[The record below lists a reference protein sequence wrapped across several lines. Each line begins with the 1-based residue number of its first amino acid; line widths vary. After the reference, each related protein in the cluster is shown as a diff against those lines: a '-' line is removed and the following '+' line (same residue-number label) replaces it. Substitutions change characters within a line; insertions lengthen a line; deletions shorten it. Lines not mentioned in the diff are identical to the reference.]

1 MKGKLPAVAAVAAL
15 LVLWELVCRTGLV
28 PAFMLP
34 SPVQVVQAFWAER
47 YALLEHSIIT
57 LKEAFLGLA
66 IGVFLGCVFAVVMDH
81 FRVLRRAIYPV
92 LLLTQTVPTVA
103 IAPLL
108 VLWFGYEMTPKVI
121 LIVLTTFFPVTVGL
135 LEGFSGADEDA
146 VGLLRSM
153 GANRRQIFRYIKWP
167 GALPQFFSG
176 LRIAAAYCVV
186 GAVISEWLGG
196 FGGLGVYMTR
206 VKKAFAFDKMFAVI
220 FLISAISLG
229 LMALVSLAQRMC
241 MPYRKHDMV
250 ENRRN

>member
-1 MKGKLPAVAAVAAL
+1 MKRKLPAVVAVSVL
-15 LVLWELVCRTGLV
+15 LVLWELVCLTGLV

-34 SPVQVVQAFWAER
+34 SPMQVVRAFWAER
-47 YALLEHSIIT
+47 FVLMEHSVIT

-66 IGVFLGCVFAVVMDH
+66 IGVFLGCAFAVVMDH
-81 FRVLRRAIYPV
+81 FSVLRRAIYPV

-103 IAPLL
+103 VAPLL

-135 LEGFSGADEDA
+135 LEGFAGVDEDA

-176 LRIAAAYCVV
+176 I
-186 GAVISEWLGG
+186 
-196 FGGLGVYMTR
+196 
-206 VKKAFAFDKMFAVI
+206 
-220 FLISAISLG
+220 
-229 LMALVSLAQRMC
+229 
-241 MPYRKHDMV
+241 H
-250 ENRRN
+250 RNSDRCLSSV

>member
-1 MKGKLPAVAAVAAL
+1 MKSKLPAAVAVTAL
-15 LVLWELVCRTGLV
+15 LLVWQLVCWVGLV
-28 PAFMLP
+28 PSFMLP
-34 SPVQVVQAFWAER
+34 SPVQVAQAFWAER
-47 YALLEHSIIT
+47 YVLLEHSVIT
-57 LKEAFLGLA
+57 LGEALLGLVL
-66 IGVFLGCVFAVVMDH
+66 GVAVGCVFAVVMDR
-81 FRVLRRAIYPV
+81 FRVVRRAVYPV

-121 LIVLTTFFPVTVGL
+121 LVVLTTFFPVTIGL
-135 LEGFSGADEDA
+135 LEGFSGVDQDA

-167 GALPQFFSG
+167 SALPQFFSG

-229 LMALVSLAQRMC
+229 LMALVGLAQRLG
-241 MPYRKHDMV
+241 MPYRKH
-250 ENRRN
+250 ERIEH